1 MGDFDELT
9 SKETEQTLYFVAFIS
24 RKSKLKRVLVS
35 TQSYEHTKPKQ
46 IMQRENS

>member
-1 MGDFDELT
+1 MGDSDELT

-35 TQSYEHTKPKQ
+35 TQSYEHAKPKQ